1 MKRMFALVVAT
12 FFLASCATVDS
23 LHRGGGGSSFQ
34 VRGKTYDEVWKA
46 SVRSM
51 SRSLTIVQSR
61 KEFGEIKAEARAGI
75 ATWGEVVGVFIS
87 PARPGATAYFVEVQ
101 SLKRAMGQ
109 ITGQDWEESVKT
121 SIKAELD
128 M

>member
-1 MKRMFALVVAT
+1 MFALVVAT

-23 LHRGGGGSSFQ
+23 LHRGSGGSSFQ

-61 KEFGEIKAEARAGI
+61 KELGEIKAEARAGI
-75 ATWGEVVGVFIS
+75 ATWGEVVGVFIT
-87 PARPGATAYFVEVQ
+87 PTRPGAAAYFVEVQ

>member
-1 MKRMFALVVAT
+1 MKRTLPLVVAT
-12 FFLASCATVDS
+12 FVLASCATVDS

-34 VRGKTYDEVWKA
+34 VRGKTYDEIWKA
-46 SVRSM
+46 SVRSV
-51 SRSLTIVQSR
+51 STGLTIVQSR
-61 KEFGEIKAEARAGI
+61 KEFGEIKAESRAGI

-87 PARPGATAYFVEVQ
+87 PVRPGAASYTVEVQ
-101 SLKRAMGQ
+101 SLKRSMAQ

>member
-1 MKRMFALVVAT
+1 MKRAFALVVTAFCLT
-12 FFLASCATVDS
+12 SCATVDS
-23 LHRGGGGSSFQ
+23 LNRGGGGSVFE
-34 VRGKTYDEVWKA
+34 VRGKTYDEIWRA

-61 KEFGEIKAEARAGI
+61 KDFGEIKAEARAGI

-87 PARPGATAYFVEVQ
+87 PARPGAAAYFVEVQ
-101 SLKRAMGQ
+101 SLKRAMAQ